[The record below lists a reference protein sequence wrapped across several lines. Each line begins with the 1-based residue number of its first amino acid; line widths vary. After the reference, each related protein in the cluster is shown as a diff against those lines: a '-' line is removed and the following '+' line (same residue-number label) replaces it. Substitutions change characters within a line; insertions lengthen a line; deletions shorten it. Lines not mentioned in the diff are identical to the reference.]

1 MINLAIRIIL
11 NNLPRLQV
19 RFEELSR
26 LDLYVG
32 VPSDAPE
39 RRKDQGSSR
48 VKAANGNVS
57 GGTLDTS
64 INNATIAYL
73 NDVGSPAMNIPQRS
87 FMRPGINDSK
97 SFIIR
102 RMERGAR
109 DILNGIPNSTHTT
122 LSVCG
127 FAAQNAIRKRINN
140 GIPPPLSERTLKD
153 RIRNRRGAIG
163 AKAEL
168 ARRAGG
174 GMPDVDLAKPLV
186 NTGQLR
192 NSITF
197 VIKPK

>member
-1 MINLAIRIIL
+1 
-11 NNLPRLQV
+11 
-19 RFEELSR
+19 
-26 LDLYVG
+26 
-32 VPSDAPE
+32 
-39 RRKDQGSSR
+39 
-48 VKAANGNVS
+48 
-57 GGTLDTS
+57 
-64 INNATIAYL
+64 
-73 NDVGSPAMNIPQRS
+73 MNIPQRS

-109 DILNGIPNSTHTT
+109 DILNGIPNSAHTT

-140 GIPPPLSERTLKD
+140 GIPPPLSERTLKN

-163 AKAEL
+163 ANAEL
-168 ARRAGG
+168 TRRAGG